1 MDIVTLSTFAIALTI
16 AAAIPGPGI
25 AALVGRSL
33 ATGFWPTVPM
43 VLGLIAGDL
52 SYLTLAVFGLAFI
65 AQGLG
70 TFFFIVKWAGIAYLC
85 YLSWK
90 FWHAEARALSQ
101 GVTAKSGSVLSSFLA
116 GLAVTL
122 GNPKTIT
129 FYLALV
135 PTLLDITK
143 VTMVSFGQLT
153 LVVFV
158 VSSVVITSYVALA
171 AKARSLFNKPSALKR
186 MNRVAATFLAGAALG
201 IATKT

>member
-1 MDIVTLSTFAIALTI
+1 MDIVTLSTFAIPLAI

-33 ATGFWPTVPM
+33 ATGFWPTLPM
-43 VLGLIAGDL
+43 VLGLVAGDL
-52 SYLTLAVFGLAFI
+52 SYLTLAVFGMAFI

-70 TFFFIVKWAGIAYLC
+70 AFFIVVKWAGIAYLA
-85 YLSWK
+85 YLAWK

-101 GVTAKSGSVLSSFLA
+101 VTEAKSNSVVSSFLA
-116 GLAVTL
+116 GLAVTVS
-122 GNPKTIT
+122 NPKTIT

-143 VTMVSFGQLT
+143 VTLVSYGQLA

-158 VSSVVITSYVALA
+158 VVSGVITCYVALA
-171 AKARSLFNKPSALKR
+171 AKARSLFNKPSTLKR
-186 MNRVAATFLAGAALG
+186 MNRVAATFLAGAAVG
-201 IATKT
+201 IAAKA

>member
-1 MDIVTLSTFAIALTI
+1 MDIVTLSTFAIPLAI

-33 ATGFWPTVPM
+33 ATGFWPTLPM
-43 VLGLIAGDL
+43 VLGLVAGDL

-70 TFFFIVKWAGIAYLC
+70 TFFIVVKWAGIAYLA
-85 YLSWK
+85 YLAWK
-90 FWHAEARALSQ
+90 FWHAEARALSP
-101 GVTAKSGSVLSSFLA
+101 VTEAKTNSVVSSFLA
-116 GLAVTL
+116 GLAVTVS
-122 GNPKTIT
+122 NPKTIT

-143 VTMVSFGQLT
+143 VTLVSYGQLA

-158 VSSVVITSYVALA
+158 VVSGVITCYVALA
-171 AKARSLFNKPSALKR
+171 AKARSLFNKPSTLKR
-186 MNRVAATFLAGAALG
+186 MNRVAATFLAGAAVG
-201 IATKT
+201 IAAKA

>member
-1 MDIVTLSTFAIALTI
+1 MDIVTLSTFAIPLAI

-33 ATGFWPTVPM
+33 ATGFWPTLPM
-43 VLGLIAGDL
+43 VLGLVAGDL

-70 TFFFIVKWAGIAYLC
+70 AFFIVVKWAGIGYLAYLA
-85 YLSWK
+85 WK

-101 GVTAKSGSVLSSFLA
+101 VTEAKSNSVVSSFLA
-116 GLAVTL
+116 GLAVTVS
-122 GNPKTIT
+122 NPKTIT

-143 VTMVSFGQLT
+143 VTLVSYGQLA

-158 VSSVVITSYVALA
+158 VVSGVITCYVALA
-171 AKARSLFNKPSALKR
+171 AKARSLFNKPSTLKR
-186 MNRVAATFLAGAALG
+186 MNRVAATFLAGAAVG
-201 IATKT
+201 IAAKA